1 MYKTNYT
8 CNIGMF
14 YARAYSSLLK
24 RYSIFFR
31 FGIID
36 FLSLA
41 SFISYFSR
49 FIARNCYSP
58 FTINIKI
65 KCEKTFYNKDN
76 VVEKAT

>member
-1 MYKTNYT
+1 MTMGSDIT
-8 CNIGMF
+8 AHRMSIGMF

-31 FGIID
+31 FGI
-36 FLSLA
+36 
-41 SFISYFSR
+41 
-49 FIARNCYSP
+49 NV
-58 FTINIKI
+58 KI